1 MKLEERISIPQEKK
15 KKKQRTAMVPLIFG
29 GKEQSVQSAWSWVS
43 SGAPQGQQKD
53 VIINYHIITLMYDN
67 Y

>member
-1 MKLEERISIPQEKK
+1 MLGGRSKRETNRRGATAPPVLREREKIAVQK
-15 KKKQRTAMVPLIFG
+15 FRPEAGLAMG
-29 GKEQSVQSAWSWVS
+29 T
-43 SGAPQGQQKD
+43 PQGQQKD

>member
-1 MKLEERISIPQEKK
+1 MRLEEEDQYPHRNSTWREQ
-15 KKKQRTAMVPLIFG
+15 TLIWG
-29 GKEQSVQSAWSWVS
+29 GKEQSVQSAWSWVRR
-43 SGAPQGQQKD
+43 GAPQGQQKD

>member
-1 MKLEERISIPQEKK
+1 
-15 KKKQRTAMVPLIFG
+15 MVPLIFG

>member
-1 MKLEERISIPQEKK
+1 MLRAAYCKGSKK
-15 KKKQRTAMVPLIFG
+15 KSNERTAVVSLIFRE
-29 GKEQSVQSAWSWVS
+29 KSAQNAWSWVS
-43 SGAPQGQQKD
+43 SGTPQGQQKD